1 VSLPGWLVRASLV
14 VAVLSVAGMGA
25 GFLLQLLLAAV
36 FGAGAT
42 SDAYVAAATIPTL
55 LNTVLLS
62 ATTITF
68 IPVFIEYEAKA
79 SSEEAWQVANSFI
92 FLVVLLLAAVSLTG
106 SLFSEPVVRLIA
118 PGLARRPETLALAAD
133 LQRILWP
140 AMIPMAWSGLLAGL
154 FYARQSFVIPTL
166 APLLGN
172 GVALLVAWLLVQP
185 AGIFGVALGVL
196 VGNAV
201 QVLFLWFC
209 LPPTRPSGRLAFN
222 HPGVRQIGR
231 LMVPWLLGAL
241 IYKANP
247 LVDRLVA
254 SQFSAGAISILNY
267 AALLAQ
273 VAVFASSKGASLAVF
288 PTIARAIHNGR
299 RDQLPEVID
308 TGLRLVLTA
317 VIPVGLLLLLLG
329 DLIVALLFERG
340 AFSAADAQL
349 TAYALAAYAGSI
361 VALSLGNILT
371 YVYYALQ
378 DTKTPAV
385 VGCVGMALNV
395 ALALLLREG
404 IGFLSPAVSYSAM
417 TLFNLVVL
425 VLLLRRRLGSLV
437 LPGFRPFCAEVGL
450 AGLGMAVAIALAR
463 RGTAV
468 AQWPGWLQLIAL
480 AMVGVAVYL
489 LLWGLFNRAMLG
501 RAIRQLVDRYVY
513 GNDAQAVS

>member
-1 VSLPGWLVRASLV
+1 LPGRLVRASLV
-14 VAVLSVAGMGA
+14 VAVLSLAGLGA
-25 GFLLQLLLAAV
+25 GFLLQLYLAAV

-79 SSEEAWQVANSFI
+79 TTEEAWQVANSFI
-92 FLVVLLLAAVSLTG
+92 LIVLLVLAAASLVG
-106 SLFSEPVVRLIA
+106 SLLSEPLIRLIA
-118 PGLARRPETLALAAD
+118 PGLARNADTLALAAD
-133 LQRILWP
+133 LQRILLP
-140 AMIPMAWSGLLAGL
+140 AMIPMTWSGLLVGL
-154 FYARQSFVIPTL
+154 FYARQSFVIPSL

-172 GVALLVAWLLVQP
+172 MVALVIAWLLVRP
-185 AGIFGVALGVL
+185 AGIFAVAIGVL
-196 VGNAV
+196 VGNAL
-201 QVLFLWFC
+201 QVLFLWLC
-209 LPPTRPSGRLAFN
+209 LRPPRPARRFAFG

-231 LMVPWLLGAL
+231 LMLPWLLGAM

-247 LVDRLVA
+247 IVDRLVA
-254 SQFSAGAISILNY
+254 SQFPAGAISILNY

-288 PTIARAIHNGR
+288 PMIARSVHSGR
-299 RDQLPEVID
+299 RDQLSVVID

-317 VIPVGLLLLLLG
+317 VVPIGVLLLLLG
-329 DLIVALLFERG
+329 DLLIAVIFQRG
-340 AFSAADAQL
+340 AFSPADARL

-385 VGCVGMALNV
+385 VGCLGMALNV
-395 ALALLLREG
+395 ALAFLLRDG

-417 TLFNLVVL
+417 TLFNLAVL
-425 VLLLRRRLGSLV
+425 VPLLHRRLGSLV
-437 LPGFRPFCAEVGL
+437 MPGFLPFCAELAL
-450 AGLGMAVAIALAR
+450 AGLGMA
-463 RGTAV
+463 AV
-468 AQWPGWLQLIAL
+468 VTLVRQGAAVSHWPAWLQLTAL
-480 AMVGVAVYL
+480 AIAGAAVYL
-489 LLWGLFNRAMLG
+489 LIWGLFNRAILG
-501 RAIRQLVDRYVY
+501 RSIRQFTDRYVHR
-513 GNDAQAVS
+513 NTVEPLS